1 MISACSVE
9 ETVAK
14 ILGNHTTARKDDL
27 IPILRETQAVLGYL
41 PIKAIRK
48 ISDFLNLAPSRVFG
62 VATFY
67 ADFRLAPEAKKIV
80 RVCQGPACHLT
91 GGKKILQGMETQLGI
106 QPGQTTSDKE
116 YGLGTTTC
124 SGACAQ
130 APVVE
135 VNEKVYG
142 HITLDKVKQIL
153 SDAK

>member
-1 MISACSVE
+1 MICACSVE
-9 ETVAK
+9 ETVTK
-14 ILGNHTTARKDDL
+14 ILSNHNTAKTDDL
-27 IPILRETQAVLGYL
+27 IPILRETQAALGYL
-41 PIKAIRK
+41 PIEAMRK
-48 ISDFLNLAPSRVFG
+48 ISDFLNLPRSRVFG

-80 RVCQGPACHLT
+80 RVCQGPACHLA
-91 GGKKILQGMETQLGI
+91 GGKKILQGIETQLGI
-106 QPGQTTSDKE
+106 QAGQTTGDRE

-135 VNEKVYG
+135 VNEKTYG
-142 HITLDKVKQIL
+142 QITLDKVKQIL